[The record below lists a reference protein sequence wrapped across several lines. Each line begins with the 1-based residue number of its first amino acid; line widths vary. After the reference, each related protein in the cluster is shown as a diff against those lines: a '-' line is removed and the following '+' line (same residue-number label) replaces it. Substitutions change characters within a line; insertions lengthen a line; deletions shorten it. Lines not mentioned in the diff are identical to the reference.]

1 MLRSYRKT
9 VAGRAEIRE
18 RSLALS
24 RTARNLL
31 LIIEPS
37 QPAHHWLNMLL
48 GANEGDLVALLQSG
62 LIEFVDD
69 DVIEDDVDVGS
80 TLTYGEMYDSL
91 NGLIREQLGL
101 FKGYRF
107 SLDIE
112 KATGLP
118 ELTDVARRFID
129 TVHEQRGDA
138 AAQMVARALGFLR

>member
-9 VAGRAEIRE
+9 VVGRAEIRD
-18 RSLALS
+18 RTLPLS

-48 GANEGDLVALLQSG
+48 GATESDLVALLRAG
-62 LIEFVDD
+62 LIEYAPLPEAAPTEFV
-69 DVIEDDVDVGS
+69 S
-80 TLTYGEMYDSL
+80 NLSYGELYDSL

-112 KATGLP
+112 RATGLP
-118 ELTDVARRFID
+118 ELTDVAKRFID
-129 TVHEQRGDA
+129 VVHETRGA
-138 AAQMVARALGFLR
+138 TAAQLVARALGFIR

>member
-9 VAGRAEIRE
+9 VIGRAEIRD
-18 RSLALS
+18 RTLPLS

-48 GANEGDLVALLQSG
+48 GATETDLVALIRSG
-62 LIEFVDD
+62 LIEVAPLPEAAPAEFVSNLSYA
-69 DVIEDDVDVGS
+69 E
-80 TLTYGEMYDSL
+80 LYDSL

-112 KATGLP
+112 RATGLP
-118 ELTDVARRFID
+118 ELTDVAKRFID
-129 TVHEQRGDA
+129 VVHETRGA
-138 AAQMVARALGFLR
+138 TAAQLVARALGFIP

>member
-9 VAGRAEIRE
+9 VDGRAEIRE

-62 LIEFVDD
+62 LIEVVYD
-69 DVIEDDVDVGS
+69 DVVEDDLDTGS

-112 KATGLP
+112 KASGLP

>member
-9 VAGRAEIRE
+9 VVGRAEIRD
-18 RSLALS
+18 RTLPLS

-48 GANEGDLVALLQSG
+48 GATETDLVALLRAG
-62 LIEFVDD
+62 LIEYAPLPEAVPAEFV
-69 DVIEDDVDVGS
+69 S
-80 TLTYGEMYDSL
+80 NLSYGELYDSL

-107 SLDIE
+107 SLEIE
-112 KATGLP
+112 KANGID
-118 ELTDVARRFID
+118 EMRAVAQRF
-129 TVHEQRGDA
+129 VVEVRKAKGES
-138 AAQMVARALGFLR
+138 AAQMVRRALGLSA